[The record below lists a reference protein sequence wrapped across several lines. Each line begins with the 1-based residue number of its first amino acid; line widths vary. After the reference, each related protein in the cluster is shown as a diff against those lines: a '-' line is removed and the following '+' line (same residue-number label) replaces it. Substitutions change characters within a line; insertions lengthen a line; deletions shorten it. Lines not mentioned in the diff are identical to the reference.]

1 NNTYQVR
8 IIGVP
13 LNSSLLNI
21 SKGNIKDLHSNNSVF
36 IEENTDEKYDTNLQ
50 IGDELEIFFS
60 TNQGGKAANLTVKG
74 FVDAPWAVP
83 YQQYPEVIFG
93 FMGIKALQQLLNL
106 TGKIMYVQIYVK
118 SGYNTT
124 EVFER
129 VKTYIELHYNITVEG
144 YVHSTKGGIFVKR
157 W

>member
-1 NNTYQVR
+1 M
-8 IIGVP
+8 
-13 LNSSLLNI
+13 
-21 SKGNIKDLHSNNSVF
+21 
-36 IEENTDEKYDTNLQ
+36 
-50 IGDELEIFFS
+50 
-60 TNQGGKAANLTVKG
+60 KG